1 MMDTGAFWAYI
12 SSLDVWLKWL
22 GGLGILYGLYVC
34 IKIAYS
40 KSGEDNEMNVGADLM
55 IAGPAVGM
63 GMLMFIIGALN
74 YYTTF

>member
-1 MMDTGAFWAYI
+1 MDTSAFWAYI

-22 GGLGILYGLYVC
+22 GGLGLLYGFYVFFR
-34 IKIAYS
+34 IAYS
-40 KSGEDNEMNVGADLM
+40 KRGEEGEMNAGADLM

-74 YYTTF
+74 HYTTF